1 MYMDPFRE
9 ESLIIMHEFDVFYAI
24 SGRGEQKKTHPAV
37 ALQFRIFPS
46 LTFFWWLL
54 ATFEESL
61 FRFHA
66 GYLAC
71 RPRLSTQVVNIP

>member
-1 MYMDPFRE
+1 M
-9 ESLIIMHEFDVFYAI
+9 ESLIIMHEFDVFYAM
-24 SGRGEQKKTHPAV
+24 SERGEPKKKHIRPLLCSSESFQV
-37 ALQFRIFPS
+37 LPFC
-46 LTFFWWLL
+46 WWLF

-61 FRFHA
+61 YRFHA